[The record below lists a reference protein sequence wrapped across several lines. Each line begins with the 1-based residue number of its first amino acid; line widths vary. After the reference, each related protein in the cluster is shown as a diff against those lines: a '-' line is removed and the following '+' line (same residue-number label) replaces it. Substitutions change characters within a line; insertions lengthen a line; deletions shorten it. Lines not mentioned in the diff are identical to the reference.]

1 MADFGADV
9 ELEDFRAEAAAW
21 LKENFPPALA
31 GKAALST
38 DRHGSGDIAK
48 WRKAIGEKGW
58 ATPTWPAEYGGGGL
72 SPAQARVLG
81 QEMAKIGAFNPLMF
95 GMGVTMIGPTI
106 MDYGTEEQKKTHLPP
121 IIRGEVQWCVG
132 YSEPN
137 AGSDLASLQTKA
149 VDAGDHW
156 VINGQKTWTSGAQ
169 YSDWCGLLTRT
180 DPTAKKHDGISFMLV
195 DMHQPGIET
204 RPIALI
210 AGASP
215 FCETFFTDAKA
226 PKDALLGQLNVG
238 WTVGKRL
245 LQHERAS
252 QTGAIGGSRTV
263 PLSQVAKRYVEVEAD
278 GRIADQDLRT
288 RLVLHEMDARV
299 HGLTLARVMAES
311 KEANGATNGASVL
324 KNSATHVAQ
333 TRAELTLEIMGAQGL
348 GWAGDDFTREE
359 IETVRGWLGG
369 KAMSIY
375 GGSFEI
381 QNNIISKRILGLPD
395 NTQSSGSQ
403 PSELHRKCEAAV
415 EIGGFIAT
423 AEPAANH
430 RIQP

>member
-1 MADFGADV
+1 MADFGADL
-9 ELEDFRAEAAAW
+9 ELEDFRTDAAGWLKANFPASLSGKGQLAMSERSGQSPDLAAW
-21 LKENFPPALA
+21 
-31 GKAALST
+31 
-38 DRHGSGDIAK
+38 
-48 WRKAIGEKGW
+48 RKSIGEKGW

-72 SPAQARVLG
+72 SAKQARVLAA
-81 QEMAKIGAFNPLMF
+81 EMGKIGAFNPLLF

-106 MDYGTEEQKKTHLPP
+106 LDYGTEAQKQQHIPP
-121 IIRGEVQWCVG
+121 IVRGEVQWCVG

-169 YSDWCGLLTRT
+169 YSEWCGCLVRT
-180 DPTAKKHDGISFMLV
+180 DPTAKKHDGISFMLI
-195 DMHQPGIET
+195 DMQQPAIET

-215 FCETFFTDAKA
+215 FCETFFTDATA

-252 QTGAIGGSRTV
+252 QTGAIGGGRTL
-263 PLSQVAKRYVEVEAD
+263 PLSQLAKRYVAVDAD
-278 GRIADQDLRT
+278 GRIEDLDLRT
-288 RLVLHEMDARV
+288 RLVRHEMDAKT
-299 HGLTLARVMAES
+299 HALTLARVVAES

-348 GWAGDDFTREE
+348 GWQGDEFTREE
-359 IETVRGWLGG
+359 IETVRGWLAG

-375 GGSFEI
+375 GGSSEI
-381 QNNIISKRILGLPD
+381 QNNIISKRILSLPD
-395 NTQSSGSQ
+395 NTQSS
-403 PSELHRKCEAAV
+403 
-415 EIGGFIAT
+415 
-423 AEPAANH
+423 
-430 RIQP
+430 